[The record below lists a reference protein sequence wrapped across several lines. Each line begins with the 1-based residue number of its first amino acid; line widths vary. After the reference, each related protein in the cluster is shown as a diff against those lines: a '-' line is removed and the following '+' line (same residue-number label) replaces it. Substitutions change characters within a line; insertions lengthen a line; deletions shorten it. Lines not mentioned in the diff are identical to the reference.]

1 MGAGKPPKLVLD
13 KASVDLRYFPTARGS
28 AGAGAGDGLPLVLR
42 LDTLRVSDGII
53 LRRFAGDFQA
63 AGALSGDFTAQLDG
77 GTPLAGQLSPSRYG
91 TSVRVAAQDAGA
103 ALAQAGVYPSVRGGA
118 LNLVLTPRK
127 AQGSYAGDVTMKGI
141 RVQNANVLAELLNAI
156 SVVGL
161 LDQLGGSGILFNNVT
176 GSFILTPLGVDLRE
190 GAATGA
196 SLGVSMQ
203 GIYRFEDEALDMQ
216 GVISPI
222 YVINGIGAA
231 ISKRGEGVLGFN
243 YRLRGTADAPR
254 VSVNPLSVLLPG
266 FLRNI
271 FKSPKAQLE
280 APQ

>member
-1 MGAGKPPKLVLD
+1 M
-13 KASVDLRYFPTARGS
+13 
-28 AGAGAGDGLPLVLR
+28 
-42 LDTLRVSDGII
+42 
-53 LRRFAGDFQA
+53 
-63 AGALSGDFTAQLDG
+63 
-77 GTPLAGQLSPSRYG
+77 
-91 TSVRVAAQDAGA
+91 QD
-103 ALAQAGVYPSVRGGA
+103 
-118 LNLVLTPRK
+118 
-127 AQGSYAGDVTMKGI
+127 I

-176 GSFILTPLGVDLRE
+176 GNFILTPAGVDLRE
-190 GAATGA
+190 GVATGG

-203 GIYRFEDEALDMQ
+203 GIYRFEDKALDMQ

-243 YRLRGTADAPR
+243 YRLRGTATAPR

-271 FKSPKAQLE
+271 FKSPKAKLE
-280 APQ
+280 APE